1 MTHALAL
8 AVVFAVGCVIGF
20 IVGAATWAAAQTNA
34 ARLQAEALERKR
46 PPGWVSAVGE
56 P

>member
-8 AVVFAVGCVIGF
+8 AVVFAVGCAIGF
-20 IVGAATWAAAQTNA
+20 IVGVATWAAANA
-34 ARLQAEALERKR
+34 NASRLRSAALARKER
-46 PPGWVSAVGE
+46 PGWVSAIGE